1 LCYNSFQKKG
11 KEMARD
17 IENMIL
23 SFGEIQ
29 QPHECVTI
37 AYAGV
42 RVESEKLYNGVYP
55 TDGMKEV
62 IIYLQQQAQELEADG
77 VKNIDV
83 KVVTTKDK
91 DGNEVVDFLGQG
103 TIIKLI

>member
-1 LCYNSFQKKG
+1 
-11 KEMARD
+11 MARD

-23 SFGEIQ
+23 SFGEVQ

-42 RVESEKLYNGVYP
+42 RIESEKLYNGVYP

-91 DGNEVVDFLGQG
+91 NGHEVVDFLGQG